1 MREKSSHPRT
11 LTPSHHLTLSPS
23 HPLTLAPSHPHTL
36 KLSHPP
42 THMPL
47 EKTTILLPVE
57 NMDSEHC
64 ALIVDKAVGAVPG
77 VQEHHVELNNRQAV
91 FSSTTPVETVQHA
104 VQAIRDHGYDVPTLK
119 RTFPVTGMTCASCVA
134 SVESMLKAQPGVLS
148 AAVNLATN
156 TVQVTY
162 VPGVIDERRMQA
174 AIQSIGYDLLL
185 ADGQQATDDLETI
198 QRKRMA
204 QLKRKLIAS
213 VALSIPLVVIGMFLM
228 HEPWANMAMWLL
240 STPVV
245 LVFGQQFFVG
255 AWKQAKHRSA
265 NMDTLVAL
273 STGVAYLFSVFNMA
287 WPTFWTSRGLEP
299 HVYFEAA
306 GVIITFILL
315 GKFLEE
321 RAKAG
326 TSSAIKKLMG
336 LRPNTVLREAADGST
351 REVPIADVNVD
362 DILVVRPGES
372 IAVDGEVVGGES
384 YVDESMLSGEPVP
397 VAKATGAALLAGT
410 INQKGSLRMRARK
423 VGAATLLAQIVRTVQ
438 EAQGSKAPVQQLVDK
453 VAAVFVP
460 IVMGIA
466 LLSAVAW
473 WIFGGEHA
481 FTQGLLA
488 LVTVLVIACPCALG
502 LATPTAIMAGMGKG
516 ADNGILIK
524 DAESLERARQI
535 TAVVLDKTGTITEG
549 KPEVQE
555 AIGLD
560 DTEAAAALYAIESRS
575 EHPLAEAVV
584 RHLEARYGPMIIGP
598 NTAFESLTGKGAQ
611 ATINGSTWRVGNR
624 RLMEESGIVLAGAWR
639 EHEQRWQQQAHTVIW
654 LADGTTIRAAVAIA
668 DRIKPSAAE
677 AIARLK
683 AAGIKVYMQTG
694 DARRTAQAVARAV
707 GIDDFRSEVLPKDK
721 GAFVTGLQQQGHV
734 VAMVGDGINDSEAL
748 AKADVGIAMGHGSD
762 IAMDV
767 ARMTLISTDLNAI
780 PRAITL
786 SRKTVRLIRQNLF
799 WAFIYNII
807 GIPIAAGVLYL
818 FNGFLLDPMIAG
830 AAMALSSVSVV
841 SNSLR
846 LRWAGLE

>member
-1 MREKSSHPRT
+1 MKKDLQAFFTSSPPHFFT
-11 LTPSHHLTLSPS
+11 SSLLHFFTSSP
-23 HPLTLAPSHPHTL
+23 PHTMTQL
-36 KLSHPP
+36 K
-42 THMPL
+42 
-47 EKTTILLPVE
+47 
-57 NMDSEHC
+57 
-64 ALIVDKAVGAVPG
+64 
-77 VQEHHVELNNRQAV
+77 Q
-91 FSSTTPVETVQHA
+91 
-104 VQAIRDHGYDVPTLK
+104 
-119 RTFPVTGMTCASCVA
+119 TFPVTGMTCASCVLH
-134 SVESMLKAQPGVLS
+134 VEKALKAEPGVEDVS
-148 AAVNLATN
+148 VNLATN
-156 TVQVTY
+156 TAQVSWQQGRT
-162 VPGVIDERRMQA
+162 DSQHLKQA
-174 AIQSIGYDLLL
+174 VRNAGYDLLVTDEGD
-185 ADGQQATDDLETI
+185 AVAEAEKIQAERL
-198 QRKRMA
+198 RG
-204 QLKRKLIAS
+204 LKRKLIAS
-213 VALSIPLVVIGMFLM
+213 LVLSIPLVVIGMFLM
-228 HEPWANMAMWLL
+228 HEPWANLTMWAL

-245 LVFGQQFFVG
+245 LLFGRQFFVN
-255 AWKQAKHRSA
+255 AWKQAKHRTA

-287 WPTFWTSRGLEP
+287 WPDFWTSRGLEP

-336 LRPNTVLREAADGST
+336 LRPNTVLREAADGTT
-351 REVPIADVNVD
+351 REVPIADINVD
-362 DILVVRPGES
+362 DLLVVRPGES

-397 VAKATGAALLAGT
+397 VAKTAGASLLAGT
-410 INQKGSLRMRARK
+410 INQKGSLRMRAQK

-438 EAQGSKAPVQQLVDK
+438 EAQGSKAPVQKLVDK

-460 IVMGIA
+460 VVMGIA
-466 LLSAVAW
+466 LLSAIAW

-516 ADNGILIK
+516 AENGILIK
-524 DAESLERARQI
+524 DAESLERARHI
-535 TAVVLDKTGTITEG
+535 TAIVLDKTGTITEG

-555 AIGLD
+555 AVGLD
-560 DTEAAAALYAIESRS
+560 DAEATAALYAIESRS

-584 RHLEARYGPMIIGP
+584 RYLNAGERRIVNSERTTSLGTIHHSPTTIHHSPTTIHHSP
-598 NTAFESLTGKGAQ
+598 ITAFESLTGKGAS
-611 ATINGSTWRVGNR
+611 ATIAGTTWLVGNR
-624 RLMEESGIVLAGAWR
+624 RLLEEHGIGITGAWR
-639 EHEQRWQQQAHTVIW
+639 EHEKRWQEHAHTVIW
-654 LADGTTIRAAVAIA
+654 LADGTTVRAALAIA
-668 DRIKPSAAE
+668 DKIKPTAAE

-683 AAGIKVYMQTG
+683 KAGIKVYMQTG
-694 DARRTAQAVARAV
+694 DARRTAQAVAQAV

-721 GAFVTGLQQQGHV
+721 RAFVEGLQQQGHV

-748 AKADVGIAMGHGSD
+748 AKADVSIAMGKGSD

-786 SRKTVRLIRQNLF
+786 SRKTVNLIRQNLF
-799 WAFIYNII
+799 WAFIYNVI
-807 GIPIAAGVLYL
+807 GIPIAAGVLYP

-846 LRWAGLE
+846 LRWARLG